1 MSWNDPN
8 RYDRDIARALATA
21 GGHLSIGRGGF
32 TLHSENSRLEG
43 YDCDTVKAAAIRA
56 GLPVID
62 SRSVPFT
69 LVAQLAVKGPMIAVN
84 TRRVRAHGTGF
95 PTRRSRPSPRRTARR
110 EPMCSTSPKAK
121 STRRSSTRWRRD
133 RWPICST
140 PGSTRC
146 VHTVSERTSP

>member
-32 TLHSENSRLEG
+32 TLHYENARLEG

-62 SRSVPFT
+62 SRTVPFT
-69 LVAQLAVKGPMIAVN
+69 IVAKLAVKGPMIAVN
-84 TRRVRAHGTGF
+84 A
-95 PTRRSRPSPRRTARR
+95 PPSPRPWHGLSYAPLAAVAAAYRKAG
-110 EPMCSTSPKAK
+110 PMCSTCPKAK
-121 STRRSSTRWRRD
+121 STRRSSTRWRD
-133 RWPICST
+133 RSPNCST

-146 VHTVSERTSP
+146 VHTVNERISP